1 MEGTGLDTVS
11 VRGTVLP
18 FPASEL
24 LASWCPPKEGASLCQ
39 CIDGKPYPF
48 SVNSSA
54 PSPSPRCSV
63 SPLSV
68 LESFAEG
75 EEWTDTEVIASLE
88 RSRKPSVSFVGST
101 LTGRDRGVLGTPLV
115 NGSVMSMLFVWVI
128 DGFWG
133 AVKLLPFLILPEDE
147 GWSEGGA

>member
-1 MEGTGLDTVS
+1 M
-11 VRGTVLP
+11 
-18 FPASEL
+18 
-24 LASWCPPKEGASLCQ
+24 
-39 CIDGKPYPF
+39 
-48 SVNSSA
+48 
-54 PSPSPRCSV
+54 V

-88 RSRKPSVSFVGST
+88 RSGKPSVSFVCST

-115 NGSVMSMLFVWVI
+115 NVSVMSMLFVWVI

-147 GWSEGGA
+147 GRSEGGG